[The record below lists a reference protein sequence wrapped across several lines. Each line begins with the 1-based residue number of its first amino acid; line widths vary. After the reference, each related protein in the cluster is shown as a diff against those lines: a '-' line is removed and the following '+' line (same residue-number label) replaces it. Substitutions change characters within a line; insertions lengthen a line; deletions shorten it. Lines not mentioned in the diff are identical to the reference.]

1 MGLQPPRSR
10 DAPGDPMESGTTL
23 TGLGPSK
30 PGTLMLGPM
39 GSGPKASSSL
49 EMQFQPCSGVSSTIF
64 LPATGQRETCGC
76 VGWHPSPGKASCT
89 NWELI
94 ACRFPTLALIPSL
107 QFTLRSNCCV
117 QKKETSHFVLSVLL
131 TGRGF
136 CVVFCFANIS
146 NECVNTSWHRFSSL
160 LRLEFALLTRLPA

>member
-1 MGLQPPRSR
+1 MGLQPPRSG
-10 DAPGDPMESGTTL
+10 DVPADPMESGVAL
-23 TGLGPSK
+23 PGSGPSK
-30 PGTLMLGPM
+30 PGTLVLGQV

-49 EMQFQPCSGVSSTIF
+49 EMQFQPYSGVSSTTF
-64 LPATGQRETCGC
+64 KPATGQHEVCGC
-76 VGWHPSPGKASCT
+76 AGWHTSPGKAAGA

-94 ACRFPTLALIPSL
+94 ARRFQTRALIPSL

-160 LRLEFALLTRLPA
+160 PRLEFALLTRLPA